1 MHGGGNAGNRG
12 RTIGGGVFIMSNR
25 IRETLYAQTAND
37 GSTIY
42 VVANIDCDTAAD
54 LPAVNAFTG
63 LTLLMGSRA
72 HDIDQNAWY
81 EMQDGGTWILQDA
94 GTAAYTKAEVDTLL
108 AGKEDVLTWDTAPT
122 SGSTNPVTSG
132 GLYSYIYG
140 LPTIN
145 IPAGADLNTAAY
157 IVPGAYCCQ
166 TNAIAATLTNCPTAN
181 GFKMFVYDTIALT
194 GYQQRIIF
202 PNNANGEFFWQR
214 RTTALNFSSWFQFQ
228 GTAV

>member
-1 MHGGGNAGNRG
+1 
-12 RTIGGGVFIMSNR
+12 MSKR
-25 IRETLYAQTAND
+25 IRETLYAQTASD

-42 VVANIDCDTAAD
+42 VVANIDCDTSAD

-81 EMQDGGTWILQDA
+81 EMQDGGTWVLQDA
-94 GTAAYTKAEVDTLL
+94 GTAGYTKAEVDALLLGKQDTL
-108 AGKEDVLTWDTAPT
+108 TFDTVPT
-122 SGSTNPVTSG
+122 ADSVNPVTSG

-140 LPTIN
+140 MATVD
-145 IPAGADLNTAAY
+145 IPANADLNTAPY
-157 IVPGAYCCQ
+157 VVPGVFRCA
-166 TNAIAATLTNCPTAN
+166 TNAIAATLSNCPTSN
-181 GFKMFVYDTIALT
+181 GFRMIVFDTIALT

-202 PNNANGEFFWQR
+202 PNNANGELFWQR
-214 RTTALNFSSWFQFQ
+214 RTTSLNFSSWFQFQ

>member
-1 MHGGGNAGNRG
+1 
-12 RTIGGGVFIMSNR
+12 MSKR
-25 IRETLYAQTAND
+25 IRETLYAQTASD

-54 LPAVNAFTG
+54 LPAVNAFAG

-81 EMQDGGTWILQDA
+81 EMQDGGTWVLQDA
-94 GTAAYTKAEVDTLL
+94 GTAGYTKAEVDTLL
-108 AGKEDVLTWDTAPT
+108 LGKQDTLTFDLVPTAD
-122 SGSTNPVTSG
+122 SGNPVTSG

-140 LPTIN
+140 MPTVD
-145 IPAGADLNTAAY
+145 IPANANLNTAPY
-157 IVPGAYCCQ
+157 IIPGVYRCA
-166 TNAIAATLTNCPTAN
+166 TNAIAATLTNCPTQN
-181 GFKMFVYDTIALT
+181 GFRMIVFDTIALT

-214 RTTALNFSSWFQFQ
+214 RTTSLSFSSWFQFQ